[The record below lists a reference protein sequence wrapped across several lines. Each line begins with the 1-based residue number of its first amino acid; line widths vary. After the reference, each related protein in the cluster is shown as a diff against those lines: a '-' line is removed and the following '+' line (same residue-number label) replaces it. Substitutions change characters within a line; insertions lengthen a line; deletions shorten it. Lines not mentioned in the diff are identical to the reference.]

1 MRVVKISI
9 FSLGAPPL
17 VFKGGSWVFFSWVL
31 GAPGSFFEPG
41 SWGFFSSL
49 ATSKNTFA
57 PVLFPIQFRCIAMT
71 RSGQP
76 PSSSCRSPS
85 NSSEY
90 AVVFKNH
97 CSISR
102 ASTRVSSCRQQNP
115 PFTTCS
121 FASTVQHFGHQ
132 FTRLFFL
139 YASPF
144 SSMRRKNHWFQR

>member
-1 MRVVKISI
+1 MSIFDLLSFFVPFVSSVVK
-9 FSLGAPPL
+9 FL
-17 VFKGGSWVFFSWVL
+17 
-31 GAPGSFFEPG
+31 
-41 SWGFFSSL
+41 SSS
-49 ATSKNTFA
+49 TSNQTFA
-57 PVLFPIQFRCIAMT
+57 PIDFPIQFRCIAIT

-76 PSSSCRSPS
+76 PSNCFKSSS
-85 NSSEY
+85 NCSEY

-132 FTRLFFL
+132 FTLLFFL
-139 YASPF
+139 YAMPR
-144 SSMRRKNHWFQR
+144 SSIRRKNHWFHR